1 MHALR
6 NLKTAIQKAFQTFMP
21 TCQQAS
27 RLQSDALDRPVG
39 FLARLGLAVHLLLC
53 RWCRRYGKQIRLLR
67 RLVHEHPDS
76 LSEARP
82 SELSAEAKKRLKEA
96 LRRAPDA

>member
-6 NLKTAIQKAFQTFMP
+6 NLKTAFQKAFRTLMP

-39 FLARLGLAVHLLLC
+39 FLARLGLNVHLLLC
-53 RWCRRYGKQIRLLR
+53 RWCRRYGKQIRLLQ
-67 RLVHEHPDS
+67 RLVHEHPES
-76 LSEARP
+76 LSEVRRT
-82 SELSAEAKKRLKEA
+82 ELSAQAKQRLKEA
-96 LRRAPDA
+96 LRRGPDA